1 METRHFLTLN
11 SLSRDELLSII
22 NRAELLKKQF
32 IEKNYETTLNSRV
45 LGMIF
50 EKSSTRTRVSFEAGM
65 AQLGGHAIYLSPTGT
80 QIGRGEPIEDT
91 ARVLSKMVDCI
102 MLRTF
107 EHEKIERFASYSDV
121 PVINGLSDS
130 YHPCQLLAD
139 LLTFYEKRGSIEGK
153 KVVWFGDGNNM
164 CHSYMNAAK
173 ILDFQLVVSGP
184 EGFDPDPEIYN
195 ATKENVVI
203 ERNPELAAKN
213 ADVVVTDVWASMGQ
227 EEEQNERMQK
237 FAKYQV
243 NTDLMEC
250 ANGDAFFMHCLPA
263 HRGEE
268 VSENVLEGPQSVV
281 WDEAGNRLHSQKAL
295 LEFLLL

>member
-1 METRHFLTLN
+1 MKPKHFLTLN
-11 SLSRDELLSII
+11 SLSRDELISII
-22 NRAELLKKQF
+22 NRAEQLKKQF
-32 IEKNYETTLNSRV
+32 SEKNYETTLDHRV

-65 AQLGGHAIYLSPTGT
+65 AQLGGHAIYLAPTGT
-80 QIGRGEPIEDT
+80 QIGRGEPLADT

-107 EHEKIERFASYSDV
+107 EHERIEQFASYSDV

-139 LLTFYEKRGSIEGK
+139 LLTYAEKRGSIQGK

-173 ILDFQLVVSGP
+173 IFDFQLTVACP
-184 EGFDPDPEIYN
+184 EGFDPDPEILN
-195 ATKENVVI
+195 STKDNVVI
-203 ERNPELAAKN
+203 ERDPEKAAKN
-213 ADVVVTDVWASMGQ
+213 ADLVVTDVWASMGQ
-227 EEEQNERMQK
+227 EEEQNERMKK

-243 NTDLMEC
+243 NTDLMEY
-250 ANGDAFFMHCLPA
+250 ANTDALFMHCLPA

-268 VSENVLEGPQSVV
+268 VSENVLEGSQSVV

-295 LEFLLL
+295 LEFLIA